1 MAIDTTAGTVAQNML
16 NGIDYSALIGG
27 PLQAAI
33 SAQAMAAKSSWEFIQ
48 QVGLNTTS
56 DGHKE
61 AVNVTFTYQKDGNLT
76 TMIVP
81 ILTIVPIPMIVIDDI
96 SIDFKASINAS
107 SSSCTENSESTAL
120 DVGGEAKAKLGWG
133 PFSLS
138 ITAKANYSSK
148 KDSKAT
154 SESRYSVEY
163 TQDVHVHAKQAD
175 VPAGLATVLNILTMS
190 AMGDAGIDGKI
201 DIEKSEITPT
211 PGDEQSCNISIT
223 NASGLLAKGAT
234 IKIKPIS
241 ADATGDFKDLKVTY
255 DHIKKAVSPDT
266 EITLPKGNTTL
277 YFSIDENKPL
287 PPLTLELT
295 AKINNKQELKGEILI
310 NEVKAI
316 ENQTQG

>member
-138 ITAKANYSSK
+138 ITARANYSSK

-190 AMGDAGIDGKI
+190 AMGDAGVDGKI
-201 DIEKSEITPT
+201 DVEKSEITPT
-211 PGDEQSCNISIT
+211 PAEEQSCNISIT

-234 IKIKPIS
+234 LSIKPIS
-241 ADATGDFKDLKVTY
+241 ADSESDFKGLTVTY
-255 DHIKKAVSPDT
+255 DHVRKPIGT
-266 EITLPKGNTTL
+266 GTNITLPNGSTTL
-277 YFSIDENKPL
+277 YFTIDEDKPL
-287 PPLTLELT
+287 PPMTLELT

-316 ENQTQG
+316 ENKPEV

>member
-27 PLQAAI
+27 PLLAAI

-48 QVGLNTTS
+48 QVGLNTTA

-201 DIEKSEITPT
+201 DVEKSEITPI
-211 PGDEQSCNISIT
+211 PGEEQSCNISVT
-223 NASGLLAKGAT
+223 NASGLLAKGAQLT
-234 IKIKPIS
+234 ITPVTANGS
-241 ADATGDFKDLKVTY
+241 SFDNLVVTY
-255 DHIKKAVSPDT
+255 DHIRKPVDAT
-266 EITLPKGNTTL
+266 TNITLPNGNTTL
-277 YFSIDENKPL
+277 YFSIEDGKPL
-287 PPLTLELT
+287 PPMTLQLT
-295 AKINNKQELKGEILI
+295 AKVNGKQELKGEILI

-316 ENQTQG
+316 ENKSEG

>member
-138 ITAKANYSSK
+138 ITARANYSSK

-190 AMGDAGIDGKI
+190 AMGDAGVDGKI

-223 NASGLLAKGAT
+223 NASGLLAKGAK
-234 IKIKPIS
+234 IKIKPVAAEGS
-241 ADATGDFKDLKVTY
+241 GFQNLKVTY
-255 DHIKKAVSPDT
+255 DHIKKTVDPDT
-266 EITLPKGNTTL
+266 EIELPKGNTTL

-287 PPLTLELT
+287 PPMTLELT
-295 AKINNKQELKGEILI
+295 ATVNKQTLTGEILI

-316 ENQTQG
+316 ENKSEG

>member
-138 ITAKANYSSK
+138 ITARANYSSK

-190 AMGDAGIDGKI
+190 AMGDAGVDGKI
-201 DIEKSEITPT
+201 DVEKSEITPT

-223 NASGLLAKGAT
+223 NASGLLAKGAK
-234 IKIKPIS
+234 IKIKPVAAEGS
-241 ADATGDFKDLKVTY
+241 GFQNLKVTY
-255 DHIKKAVSPDT
+255 DHIKKAVEPDT
-266 EITLPKGNTTL
+266 EIELPKGNTTL

-287 PPLTLELT
+287 PPMTLELT
-295 AKINNKQELKGEILI
+295 ATVNSKQTLTGEILI

-316 ENQTQG
+316 ENKPQA